1 MISIGVFCN
10 LLVGYG
16 SRSANRK
23 MRILHVIPTTV
34 SISFMLIADID
45 RPWNGII
52 RVVPQD
58 LISTAQ
64 SLPKP

>member
-1 MISIGVFCN
+1 MIGILCN

-16 SRSANRK
+16 SRSAIAVKRFLL
-23 MRILHVIPTTV
+23 ILPMVIGL
-34 SISFMLIADID
+34 SFMLIADID
-45 RPWNGII
+45 SPRNGMI

-58 LISTAQ
+58 LLGVMQ